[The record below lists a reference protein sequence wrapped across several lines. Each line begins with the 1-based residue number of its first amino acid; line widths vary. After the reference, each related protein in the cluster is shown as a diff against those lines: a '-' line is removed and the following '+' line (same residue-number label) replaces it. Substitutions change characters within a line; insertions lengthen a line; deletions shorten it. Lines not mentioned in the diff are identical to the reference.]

1 MYRTHGANSVHRVH
15 ILCSAVKQY
24 FTHFQFTFNIVWD
37 KPINHLAWEEEQYQ
51 LIHATN
57 LKHIIFVIVIVFTE
71 ILNLKMFWVV
81 FVLNTSPSSFQNPA
95 FQSKLCLS
103 YLLPTN
109 RKMQGFSL
117 LTHT

>member
-1 MYRTHGANSVHRVH
+1 MYRTHGANSVHQVH
-15 ILCSAVKQY
+15 IMCSAVKQY
-24 FTHFQFTFNIVWD
+24 FTHFQFTVNIVWD
-37 KPINHLAWEEEQYQ
+37 KPINHLAWEEEQYR

-57 LKHIIFVIVIVFTE
+57 PKHIIFVIVIVFTE

-95 FQSKLCLS
+95 FQSKFCLS

>member
-1 MYRTHGANSVHRVH
+1 MCSSV
-15 ILCSAVKQY
+15 KEY

-57 LKHIIFVIVIVFTE
+57 PKHIIFVIVIVFTE

-81 FVLNTSPSSFQNPA
+81 FVLNTFPCSFQNPA
-95 FQSKLCLS
+95 FQSNLCLS

-109 RKMQGFSL
+109 RKKQGFSL